1 MNWWKHAA
9 CAGTDAEL
17 FFPVGDGPAVG
28 PQVEAAKAVCRDCPV
43 RRDCLEYALS
53 TNVTGVWGG
62 YAEGERRRI
71 REIWAR
77 DRLRIGAT
85 L

>member
-17 FFPVGDGPAVG
+17 FFPIGDGPAVS
-28 PQVEAAKAVCRDCPV
+28 PQIEAAKAVCRGCPV
-43 RRDCLEYALS
+43 RPQCLAYALS

-62 YAEGERRRI
+62 FAEQERRHL
-71 REIWAR
+71 REIRTR
-77 DRLRIGAT
+77 DRLGVPASR
-85 L
+85 